1 MKKVIGAVL
10 AASLVA
16 GMAFADVAVTLNAR
30 VRSNMYHQ
38 IKTDGGAKETYTFDL
53 NGKKAHAGADKMSDV
68 LGFSA
73 KTDYAGVVLDIA
85 ANRAAKSKTT
95 KLYSAAD
102 NVVKAKSDYTGD
114 AAEVVTEAGQDFSFD
129 GAYYGFLKFNALKF
143 TFGTFDSRFVN
154 RYNVTAGESGLLD
167 SGSAKYGTDLLNDD
181 SKALKDA
188 NNFSAA
194 VAGDKTVSL
203 VADYTIDLGDG
214 SLLLKGALLG
224 GEYKTDETDAENKK
238 YTLAGYG
245 FEGDFENDAVKVQAL
260 VKLPV
265 EKLTIFGVYVEPKA
279 LPLPLAFGFS
289 YGTSSNDDANATF
302 KKGTAYA
309 IDLRAG
315 YQVTDEFKVSST
327 IKYENVKPD
336 GVTADTALTVAAEAS
351 YVVNDLATVF
361 ADVGYYNS
369 DLDGKSDSKI
379 TDTCCIKFRPGVVLN
394 AGKGARVTAAVQ
406 YDNYTKVKNANATK
420 TEVSIPV
427 IFRVK
432 L

>member
-38 IKTDGGAKETYTFDL
+38 KKTEAGNKETYTFDL
-53 NGKKAHAGADKMSDV
+53 NGQAKHGGSGTMSDV

-85 ANRAAKSKTT
+85 ADRSAGDKTE
-95 KLYSAAD
+95 KIYGGASASATTTD
-102 NVVKAKSDYTGD
+102 TVT
-114 AAEVVTEAGQDFSFD
+114 EVVTKSGKDFSFD
-129 GAYYGFLKFNALKF
+129 GAYYGFMKFNALKL

-167 SGSAKYGTDLLNDD
+167 SDDIAKYGIALLQTRKNSSNKDVD
-181 SKALKDA
+181 YGKMLKDA
-188 NNFSAA
+188 NNFSA
-194 VAGDKTVSL
+194 VGGDKKVSV
-203 VADYTIDLGDG
+203 VADYTIDMGDG

-224 GEYKTDETDAENKK
+224 DNYKTDETDPADKK

-265 EKLTIFGVYVEPKA
+265 EKLTVFGAYVEPKA

-289 YGTSSNDDANATF
+289 YANNT
-302 KKGTAYA
+302 KDGEKGTAYA

-315 YQVTDEFKVSST
+315 YQVTEEFKVSSV
-327 IKYENVKPD
+327 IKYENVKGD
-336 GVTADTALTVAAEAS
+336 GTTADTALTVAAEAS
-351 YVVNDLATVF
+351 YIVNDLATVF
-361 ADVGYYNS
+361 ADIGYYNA
-369 DLDGKSDSKI
+369 DLDGKSDSLVK
-379 TDTCCIKFRPGVVLN
+379 DKCVIKFRPGVVLN

-406 YDNYTKVKNANATK
+406 YDTDSKAKGSSVK